1 MTLPLVPPVLPQL
14 ARSAKTLP
22 GGDYSYEPKWD
33 GFRSIAF
40 VDGDDVYL
48 QSRNGKPLSRYFPE
62 LSFPAGRYVL
72 DGEIVLFDEQG
83 RQDFDALGQRVHP
96 AESRIKMLAEKTPT
110 RFIAFDVLAD
120 GDEVLLDL
128 PQHERRTRLEKL
140 IDAPVDITPVVF
152 DPAGAQDWLQGAEGV
167 MAKELSAP
175 YRPGERTGMVK
186 IKRVRTIDAVVM
198 GWRPGKEE
206 GTVGSLIL
214 GLHGDDGRLRAVGH
228 TSGFS
233 AKEKRELPARLAPYE
248 TGKRGMGDPSR
259 WANERELEWIE
270 LRPELVV
277 EVTFDH
283 TSNDRI
289 RHGAKIARW
298 REDKPPAECLTDQL
312 LRSQSYTMRGR
323 RLRAG
328 RDLLGLHARVVEVLL
343 VLEAPP
349 GERAE
354 RDQQVLT
361 DGRQLVLDAR
371 RDARVDVPLDDPVAL
386 ELAQRRA
393 QHPAGD
399 AVDLPQQLVEAVRAL
414 PELGEHDD
422 TPLRRQHPD
431 SALQRL

>member
-1 MTLPLVPPVLPQL
+1 MTLPLVPPLLPQL
-14 ARSAKTLP
+14 ARSAKHLP
-22 GGDYSYEPKWD
+22 KGDYSYEPKWD

-40 VDGDDVYL
+40 VDDGDVYL
-48 QSRNGKPLSRYFPE
+48 QSRNGRPLRRYFPE
-62 LSFPAGRYVL
+62 LTFPAGRYVL

-110 RFIAFDVLAD
+110 RFVAFDLLAD
-120 GDEVLLDL
+120 GDDVLLDL
-128 PQHERRTRLEKL
+128 PQHERRKRLENRV
-140 IDAPVDITPVVF
+140 DAPVDLTPVVF
-152 DPAGAQDWLQGAEGV
+152 DPDGAQEWLQGAEGV
-167 MAKELSAP
+167 IAKELNAP

-214 GLHGDDGRLRAVGH
+214 GLHGEDGGLRPVGH

-259 WANERELEWIE
+259 WANDRELEWIE

-312 LRSQSYTMRGR
+312 LQ
-323 RLRAG
+323 
-328 RDLLGLHARVVEVLL
+328 
-343 VLEAPP
+343 
-349 GERAE
+349 
-354 RDQQVLT
+354 
-361 DGRQLVLDAR
+361 
-371 RDARVDVPLDDPVAL
+371 
-386 ELAQRRA
+386 
-393 QHPAGD
+393 
-399 AVDLPQQLVEAVRAL
+399 
-414 PELGEHDD
+414 
-422 TPLRRQHPD
+422 
-431 SALQRL
+431 